1 MNKVEWMFDK
11 MNEVWWTCRNKSFY
25 LERAPNAI
33 SVFPPLSPFKKK
45 STLPSGGGIKKTAQ
59 SPAKYPIPNL
69 KKNKNPAAWV
79 LLPEGLLASKFS
91 SLSLLVSKFPSC
103 EGSSS
108 RRREPRSSRLSRGA
122 RNSAVAASTSLE
134 SPVSASGFFLVS
146 NLWSRKGL
154 WWFMGFKFYKCT
166 NLRSCVFGDVW
177 RELFVEILGTGI

>member
-25 LERAPNAI
+25 LERAPKAI

-45 STLPSGGGIKKTAQ
+45 KYLTFRGRNKKN
-59 SPAKYPIPNL
+59 SPKSSQISNSKL
-69 KKNKNPAAWV
+69 KKKKNPAAWV

-134 SPVSASGFFLVS
+134 SPVSASGIFLVS

-166 NLRSCVFGDVW
+166 NLRSCVFGDV
-177 RELFVEILGTGI
+177 